1 MTNAKECEQ
10 AKSGECCYCQNMA
23 YYKLKQTLLEIEY
36 IIEKVKSS
44 REEMGYCGSWT
55 VKQLDEVLNKI
66 KAARE

>member
-10 AKSGECCYCQNMA
+10 AKSGECCYCKNMA
-23 YYKLKQTLLEIEY
+23 YYKLEQTLLEIEY